1 MTWEQT
7 PDPPAVRWRLWTVA
21 ILAAI
26 TVVGAILLTRG
37 DGSGMLT
44 IGPTAPPTSADLVV
58 PSSNPADVRPT
69 PLGRMEATTEIPGDG
84 PMLPDAPDLTLVT
97 GDDGGLRTIDLA
109 TGDVRFLGP
118 MAGVPYVLDP
128 WMMFAVGDHVISSA
142 NDSVVGMTGPDWQTT
157 QLARNH
163 YALQTFDD
171 TSVWVHG
178 NPFGDVGTSG
188 LLRLRLDGTIADRTV
203 VPSVAQPKAGI
214 ADGVLLSTP
223 SGIHLAS
230 GDGVRRITASGELVA
245 VSADRRLAWL
255 DCAADL
261 SCFIVI
267 GTLDDPD
274 QVRMPIASTE
284 TTSGDIGLPLGRF
297 SPDGRQL
304 ALPLLRFGVDPMN
317 MTRVQGAVVIVDTV
331 TGSEVTRVQAALSE
345 AFQGSPFEWS
355 PDGRFLFVGLGF
367 TLLAWDR
374 DTGEL
379 TELENRPSPIRGLAV
394 TRGW

>member
-1 MTWEQT
+1 
-7 PDPPAVRWRLWTVA
+7 
-21 ILAAI
+21 
-26 TVVGAILLTRG
+26 VVGAILLTRG

-58 PSSNPADVRPT
+58 PSSNPSDLTPM
-69 PLGRMEATTEIPGDG
+69 PLGRMVVATEIPGDG

-230 GDGVRRITASGELVA
+230 GDGVRRSRATPASG
-245 VSADRRLAWL
+245 RR
-255 DCAADL
+255 
-261 SCFIVI
+261 
-267 GTLDDPD
+267 
-274 QVRMPIASTE
+274 
-284 TTSGDIGLPLGRF
+284 
-297 SPDGRQL
+297 
-304 ALPLLRFGVDPMN
+304 
-317 MTRVQGAVVIVDTV
+317 
-331 TGSEVTRVQAALSE
+331 
-345 AFQGSPFEWS
+345 
-355 PDGRFLFVGLGF
+355 
-367 TLLAWDR
+367 
-374 DTGEL
+374 
-379 TELENRPSPIRGLAV
+379 
-394 TRGW
+394 